1 MAETQTSLLPR
12 RLKAAVNTCGLDVEL
27 PRGTKRVSAPVPGG
41 AGNPELD
48 GIVMV
53 SFYP

>member
-12 RLKAAVNTCGLDVEL
+12 RLKAAANTCGLDVAL
-27 PRGTKRVSAPVPGG
+27 PRGTKRVSESMAGG